1 MLSVTFEPEQ
11 KIRKRRQEI
20 IHELQVKYPKYFNPR
35 FAYDGD
41 AILFASR
48 VLDFDGQSDANSLPV
63 RFGPNPL
70 ARPTVHVSLTRTSA
84 KPIKPIALNSLIRS
98 QGGPELL
105 EQSTPAINLL
115 QLIIRQGQNWTSFPR
130 NAKAYFV
137 EAGSESING
146 QFELWRGFFQ
156 SVRPSIGRML
166 VNVDITMAAMYQRGP
181 VINIAMRVLG
191 VRNMRDLYVDRN
203 TSEFRKLE
211 KFFKNLR
218 VTFNS
223 PGMRRMRTKRVLGL
237 EPRAGH
243 FEFEENGKHTTVADY
258 FRSKST
264 DQANPTIKFPQCF
277 GIVVSIR
284 GGNKG
289 VVPAEMCEVVEG
301 QLYRG
306 KLPEDVLSNAIQ
318 TFAKM
323 RPDRRL
329 RAIQDG
335 NVDGHSLESPAQQ
348 YKTNDIIT
356 DAGMQISR
364 EPLKVDG
371 RVLDATQVRPRD
383 GSWNLLGKQF
393 YQAATVH
400 VWAFINFID
409 GLDHNQVIRPFAK
422 QLAASCIS
430 HGMEPFGYRNG
441 HPINFENILN
451 NTVNEMHAYFN
462 RIRRYPDRVLFII
475 LLPQNAATTRAGVK
489 FWGDVQNGIS
499 TQCVR
504 ESKIVDRR
512 GRPVFKDQYCNNLAL
527 KINARLG
534 GINSIPKSDCMEF
547 LKEKPFIIMGA
558 DVSHPGPGVMDRP
571 SIASLVF
578 SVDRHGT
585 QYRSVSQ
592 MQPPRVE
599 AIHHLERMVE
609 MALTTF
615 RDLNL
620 PPPVNIVFYRDGL
633 SEGEYRA
640 VAQSEIEAIKDADLV
655 CSRAVFYLASS
666 AGAST
671 AGSEEFDLADW
682 SYGQIHEIAHRSMF
696 YI

>member
-1 MLSVTFEPEQ
+1 MLSQLHRLPTKAYYQYTAFEPEQ

-20 IHELQVKYPKYFNPR
+20 IHELQVKYPQYFNPR
-35 FAYDGD
+35 LAYDGD

-48 VLDFDGQSDANSLPV
+48 LLDFGGQNLILSVPL
-63 RFGPNPL
+63 GKNPG
-70 ARPTVHVSLTRTSA
+70 AGTVDITISRTQA
-84 KPIKPIALNSLIRS
+84 EPIKPIALNSLIRS

-130 NAKAYFV
+130 NARAYFV

-237 EPRAGH
+237 QARAGH
-243 FEFEENGKHTTVADY
+243 FEFEENGKHTTVAEY
-258 FRSKST
+258 FRSKSK
-264 DQANPTIKFPQCF
+264 DQANPTIIRFPQCF
-277 GIVVSIR
+277 GIVVSIK

-289 VVPAEMCEVVEG
+289 VVPAELCDVVKG

-371 RVLDATQVRPRD
+371 RVLDATQVVYGGRD
-383 GSWNLLGKQF
+383 Q
-393 YQAATVH
+393 
-400 VWAFINFID
+400 
-409 GLDHNQVIRPFAK
+409 
-422 QLAASCIS
+422 
-430 HGMEPFGYRNG
+430 
-441 HPINFENILN
+441 
-451 NTVNEMHAYFN
+451 
-462 RIRRYPDRVLFII
+462 
-475 LLPQNAATTRAGVK
+475 
-489 FWGDVQNGIS
+489 S
-499 TQCVR
+499 T
-504 ESKIVDRR
+504 
-512 GRPVFKDQYCNNLAL
+512 
-527 KINARLG
+527 
-534 GINSIPKSDCMEF
+534 
-547 LKEKPFIIMGA
+547 
-558 DVSHPGPGVMDRP
+558 
-571 SIASLVF
+571 IASFFF
-578 SVDRHGT
+578 S
-585 QYRSVSQ
+585 YWCPRSS
-592 MQPPRVE
+592 
-599 AIHHLERMVE
+599 
-609 MALTTF
+609 
-615 RDLNL
+615 
-620 PPPVNIVFYRDGL
+620 
-633 SEGEYRA
+633 
-640 VAQSEIEAIKDADLV
+640 
-655 CSRAVFYLASS
+655 
-666 AGAST
+666 
-671 AGSEEFDLADW
+671 
-682 SYGQIHEIAHRSMF
+682 
-696 YI
+696 